1 MDGLLQHLYA
11 PPTGLA
17 LGKVKD
23 AADPHSRGRV
33 KVTLLSN
40 GMDLWA
46 PCVVPSAGGG
56 YGVALL
62 PKADE
67 IVLVAFLSPDQAFV
81 IGAVWSGQQSL
92 PSEAAPVAQRYAIKT
107 QAGTTMVFDDAAPS
121 LSVTTP
127 HGNSVTLTDSG
138 DNCTVKVGGTTIEA
152 TQTGVTVTTGATIEL
167 KTSALTVNATTV
179 TVNAGSS
186 MFSGIVQC
194 DTLITNSVVSSSYTP
209 GAGNLM

>member
-23 AADPHSRGRV
+23 TADPHLRGRV
-33 KVTLLSN
+33 KVVLLSN

-46 PCVVPSAGGG
+46 PCVVPSAGQN

-81 IGAVWSGQQSL
+81 IGSVWSGQQSL
-92 PSEAAPVAQRYAIKT
+92 PGEAAPVAQRYAIKT
-107 QAGTTMVFDDAAPS
+107 QAGTTMVFDDAGPS
-121 LSVTTP
+121 LTLTTP
-127 HGNSVTLTDSG
+127 HGNSVTLSDAG
-138 DNCTVKVGGTTIEA
+138 DNCTVKVGSTSIEA
-152 TQTGVTVTTGATIEL
+152 TPTGVTITTGATIEL
-167 KTSALTVNATTV
+167 KTAALTVNATTV
-179 TVNAGSS
+179 SVNAGSS
-186 MFSGIVQC
+186 LFSGIVQC
-194 DTLITNSVVSSSYTP
+194 DALITNSVVSASYTP
-209 GAGNLM
+209 GAGNLW

>member
-1 MDGLLQHLYA
+1 MDHHLQHLYA

-23 AADPHSRGRV
+23 TGDPHSRGRV

-46 PCVVPSAGGG
+46 PCVVPSAGKN
-56 YGVALL
+56 YGVSLL

-81 IGAVWSGQQSL
+81 IGAVWSGQQSQ
-92 PSEAAPVAQRYAIKT
+92 PAEATPVAQRYAIKT
-107 QAGTTMVFDDAAPS
+107 HSGTTMVFDDAGPS
-121 LSVTTP
+121 LTVTTP
-127 HGNSVTLTDSG
+127 HGNSITLSDST
-138 DNCTVKVGGTTIEA
+138 DNCTVKVGSTSIEA
-152 TQTGVTVTTGATIEL
+152 TPTGVTVTTGATIEL
-167 KTSALTVNATTV
+167 KTAALTVNATTV

-186 MFSGIVQC
+186 VFSGIVKC
-194 DTLITNSVVSSSYTP
+194 DTLITNSVVSTSYTP
-209 GAGNLM
+209 GIGNLW

>member
-23 AADPHSRGRV
+23 TADPHSRGRV

-92 PSEAAPVAQRYAIKT
+92 PGEAAPVAQRYAIKT

-121 LSVTTP
+121 LTVTTP

-138 DNCTVKVGGTTIEA
+138 DNCTVKVGATTIEA
-152 TQTGVTVTTGATIEL
+152 TPTGVTVTTGATIEL
-167 KTSALTVNATTV
+167 KTAALTVNASTV

-186 MFSGIVQC
+186 VFSGIVQC
-194 DTLITNSVVSSSYTP
+194 DSLITNSVVSTSYTP
-209 GAGNLM
+209 GIGNIW